1 MPIAAAVFFAMSA
14 ALAFIVFKGIKSTWL
29 AVAITLL
36 FWPTLWM
43 VIAVILDEQRDWP
56 SWSEFLSLT
65 AFSVPAAV
73 FATVARVFSRSHHQK
88 RSLDHA

>member
-1 MPIAAAVFFAMSA
+1 MPIAAAVFLAMSA
-14 ALAFIVFKGIKSTWL
+14 ALAFFVFKGIKSTWL

-56 SWSEFLSLT
+56 SWSEFLCL
-65 AFSVPAAV
+65 AVFSVPAAI
-73 FATVARVFSRSHHQK
+73 FAPVARAFSRSHHQK
-88 RSLDHA
+88 KSLEHA